1 MKSIIFKNNIAQ
13 FLRLGY
19 ILLFFSMTFQAQSCS
34 PKGDTSLLVYKI
46 RLPKTEQKNPPLL
59 ILMHGSGS
67 NEDDMFEYA
76 PYMPDDFIVVSVR
89 APYTVSQGSYKWY
102 EVKFVE
108 NKIIYDP
115 IQAEKSRLDILD
127 FIETLKKK
135 YTFDEKKVYLGGF
148 SQGAIMSLSVGLT
161 HPKKIAGILA
171 LSGRVLEE
179 VKTKVAKTEDF
190 AHFKALVL
198 HGTEDQVLPIAYAR
212 DTKKLLDSLKI
223 NTLYQEIPIG
233 HTTSEETVRL
243 MIDFLK

>member
-19 ILLFFSMTFQAQSCS
+19 LLLFFSMTFQAQSCS

-59 ILMHGSGS
+59 ILMHGTGS
-67 NEDDMFEYA
+67 NEDDMFGYA
-76 PYMPDDFIVVSVR
+76 PYMPDDFMVVSVR
-89 APYTVSQGSYKWY
+89 APYTVSQGSYSWY
-102 EVKFVE
+102 EVKFID
-108 NKIIYDP
+108 NKIIYDKA
-115 IQAEKSRLDILD
+115 QAEKSRLDIVD
-127 FIETLKKK
+127 FIENLKKK
-135 YTFDEKKVYLGGF
+135 HHFDEKRVYLGGF

-161 HPKKIAGILA
+161 HPEKVAGILA

-179 VKTKVAKTEDF
+179 VKMQVAKTEDF

-198 HGTEDQVLPIAYAR
+198 HGTEDQMLPIAYAR

-223 NTLYQEIPIG
+223 NTLYKEMSIG
-233 HTTSEETVRL
+233 HTTNEETIRL
-243 MIDFLK
+243 MIDFLN